1 MGFKA
6 NEGLSVLRHQSDKI
20 HDEERLDTKFQEI
33 KSWFQRS

>member
-20 HDEERLDTKFQEI
+20 YDEKKPDTKF
-33 KSWFQRS
+33 